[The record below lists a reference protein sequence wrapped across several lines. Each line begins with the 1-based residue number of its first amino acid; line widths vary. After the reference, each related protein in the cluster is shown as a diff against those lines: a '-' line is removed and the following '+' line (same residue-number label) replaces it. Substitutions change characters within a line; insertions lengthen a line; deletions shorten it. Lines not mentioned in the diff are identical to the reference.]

1 MSSFPQADRDNNLVE
16 DVCPDGR
23 VQSSQLG
30 VARGVIGVVAGAG
43 AGLGVVAEAGV
54 GAEESSGEKRLRM
67 GGSEGEQGGMG
78 GRRKKRLRQRT
89 EVLDSEE
96 EEGSDEGQDSSEGG
110 QEDNTTDDDD
120 DEGLEEPVRKQREAA
135 AVWDECAKRVE
146 GGAKC
151 LICKKMIRGK
161 DSNTSNINKHV
172 FQKHPTH
179 AAAKRLSSAL
189 TTKREKASLAKKLK
203 AKKAT
208 AKPSILN
215 FVTRR
220 GLIDPVKSKRLDEA
234 LVEMTIAMNKPFNDV
249 ENHFFRKVIAIA
261 EPNYIVPSVTTHI
274 KRFDEAAVSVREKL
288 KKEIVKDLAEAGH
301 NVISVTSDHGT
312 SADRFRTKKNVVNVI
327 RTTKDFRIKTSIV
340 KMIKCKGSQTGLQIR
355 KDVKEALEDG
365 AGMRNDWIVNWMTDG
380 EAKQKSAR
388 NPTYHLDFSMNINFE
403 NNCVDH
409 TLELGSEETLE
420 AILRMKD
427 SIKKLRCLVNYMK
440 DSSTAREK
448 FHEIMLA
455 SGMDPLTII
464 QGTDNRWF
472 HKYSEAHRALLL
484 REVIDKFFGDFE
496 TPNKVSP
503 LDDDDWKSVLV
514 YENAMRTIVKA
525 SRVFEGAF
533 FPTSSSVIP
542 FLHTIFV
549 ELAEMKD
556 KLAGVHRE
564 YVELL
569 LANLKKRFPQA
580 LREQMPFNCLT
591 LLDPR

>member
-1 MSSFPQADRDNNLVE
+1 MIQTFHQAHGDSTLEEEVGQE
-16 DVCPDGR
+16 GFEER
-23 VQSSQLG
+23 VG
-30 VARGVIGVVAGAG
+30 EG
-43 AGLGVVAEAGV
+43 
-54 GAEESSGEKRLRM
+54 SGEKRLRVVQGEAGGNREKRPRRRAEGSDNDHEGA
-67 GGSEGEQGGMG
+67 GGSEEGVEISDDSEGEHEGGEEDGSEMEDDG
-78 GRRKKRLRQRT
+78 LEAPERKK
-89 EVLDSEE
+89 
-96 EEGSDEGQDSSEGG
+96 
-110 QEDNTTDDDD
+110 
-120 DEGLEEPVRKQREAA
+120 KEAA
-135 AVWDECAKRVE
+135 AVWSECATRVD

-151 LICKKMIRGK
+151 NICKKLIRGK

-179 AAAKRLSSAL
+179 AAAKRLSAAL
-189 TTKREKASLAKKLK
+189 DSKREKGNLAKKLK
-203 AKKAT
+203 AKKDK

-215 FVTRR
+215 FFTRR
-220 GLIDPVKSKRLDEA
+220 GLIDPVKSRRLDEA
-234 LVEMTIAMNKPFNDV
+234 LVEMTIAMNRPFNDV

-261 EPNYIVPSVTTHI
+261 EPNYIVPSARSHI
-274 KRFDEAAVSVREKL
+274 KNFDDAAIIVREKL
-288 KKEIVKDLAEAGH
+288 RKEIVKDLAEAEH
-301 NVISVTSDHGT
+301 KVISVTSDQGT

-327 RTTKDFRIKTSIV
+327 RTTKDFRIKTSII

-355 KDVKEALEDG
+355 KDVKETLEVG
-365 AGMRNDWIVNWMTDG
+365 AGMENDWVVNWMTDG

-388 NPTYHLDFSMNINFE
+388 NPTYHLDFNMNINFE

-409 TLELGSEETLE
+409 TLELGSEETLD

-427 SIKKLRCLVNYMK
+427 PIKKLRCLVNYMK

-448 FHEIMLA
+448 FHEIMLE
-455 SGMDPLTII
+455 SGLDPLTII

-484 REVIDKFFGDFE
+484 REVIDKFFDEFE
-496 TPNKVSP
+496 TPDKVSP

-556 KLAGVHRE
+556 KMAGVHRE

-569 LANLKKRFPQA
+569 LTNLKKRFPQA
-580 LREQMPFNCLT
+580 LREEMPFNCLT